1 MTPDHTRSYQQLQ
14 NYTKYQS
21 ILGITQGAGLTKD
34 QISILIELLK
44 SLLILSPT
52 FIKEQF
58 VIKIQEDFQACCRI
72 SLNLNVAICLQRIEK
87 TSETDLIKFQKV
99 KIIALVNNMVAYINE
114 FISARKPSML
124 REVKDAIN
132 NVEAQEILCQEADEA
147 WKDQKLSS
155 LFDLMKVL
163 LNLYPEFATE
173 KLQQDLQV
181 VERQVCKHNEII
193 LDFSRMLSNIDA
205 TYLVP
210 IRSLQ
215 KETVKVISSVVIYIN
230 EFIAARK
237 ESLPKEVKDAI
248 NNVEAQEI
256 LCQNADEAWKDQKL
270 SSLFD
275 LMKVLLNL
283 YPEFATEKLQ
293 QDLQVVERQVCKHN
307 EIILDFSR
315 MLSNIDATYLVPIR
329 SLQKETVKVI
339 SSVVIYINEFIAARK
354 ESLPKEVKDA
364 INNVEAQEILLNVQK
379 NQLFKYSNIFS
390 KLIALFAKYYLIII
404 SFLFVRQKLK
414 VKQQNFQGNKLGNF
428 TYWKDQKLSSLFD
441 LMKVLQKFYPDFIDE
456 KLKTD
461 LQIIFRDIH
470 NKVYNVDVITY
481 LNNIGTFHAND
492 LIKFQTKE
500 TIEVISSVVTYIN
513 EFIAARKPSM
523 LREVKDAINNV
534 EAQEILCQ
542 NADEAWKDQ
551 KLSSLFDLMKVLLN
565 LYPEFATEKLQQ
577 DLQVVER
584 QVCKHNEIILDFS
597 RMLSNIDATYL
608 VPIRSLQKETVK
620 VINIVVVYINE
631 FIAARKES
639 LPKEVKDAINNVEA
653 QEILCQNADEA
664 WKDQKLS
671 SLFDLMKVLLNLYP
685 EFATEKLQQDLQVVE
700 RQVCKHNE
708 IILDFSRM
716 LSNIGATY
724 LVPIRSLQKET
735 VKVIS
740 SVVIYI
746 NEFIAARK
754 ESLPKEVKDA
764 INNVEAQEILLNV
777 QKNQLFKYSNIFS
790 KLIALFAKYYL
801 IIISFLFVRQKLK
814 VKQQNFQGN
823 KLGNFTYWKDQKL
836 SSLFDL
842 MKVLQKFYPDFID
855 EKLKTDLQ
863 IIFRDIHN
871 KVYNVDV
878 ITYLNNIGTFHA
890 NDLIKFQTKET
901 IEVISSV
908 VTYINEFIAARKP
921 SMLREVKDAINN
933 VEAQEILC
941 QAADEAWKDQ
951 KLSSLF
957 DLMKVL
963 LNLYPEFATEKLQQD
978 LQVVE
983 RQVCKHNEIILD
995 FSRMLSNIDAT
1006 YLVPIRSL
1014 QKETV
1019 KVISSVVIYI
1029 NEFIA
1034 ARKESL
1040 PKEVKDAI
1048 NNVEAQEILC
1058 QNADEAWKDQKLSS
1072 LFDLMKVLLNLYPEF
1087 ATEKLQQDL
1096 QVVERQVCK
1105 HNEIILDFSRM
1116 LSNIDATYLVPI
1128 RSLQKETVKVINIVV
1143 VYINEFIAARKGT
1156 LPKEGTDAIN
1166 SIEAQEILCQEADEA
1181 WKDQKLSTL
1190 CQLLLQMN
1198 RVSDQFATYASNLV
1212 QHLPQKYKQQD
1223 NSPQKVQINDNLL
1236 LLVDEV
1242 LVQQNRRRSYNQDLV
1257 FEKYT
1262 QCAKLYKPIEYLTL
1276 IMMNSPIIDNP
1287 RGLDQVQKYYNTI
1300 TQGSSNSNGLLV
1312 FIQELY
1318 NLRAIESTFWRSI
1331 NYYIERV
1338 QSHIKSYNIKTQCI
1352 YAGTDMSIFNF
1363 IKRNNIQQ
1371 NIESSSD
1378 VRSYQ
1383 HSRIIGIPQPH
1394 VSLLKQIFKSQ
1405 QVTIALDNDK
1415 GLINK
1420 VQVMAAVTFLD
1431 YYNIQCPEKALE
1443 KQLYLPFISPQLW
1456 LCMKNQKIA
1465 FNNLKQVNVNN
1476 QTLFSV
1482 NKSNCFGQYFD
1493 IVKLDK
1499 NIQYN
1504 INFVQYDEFK
1514 ILTTSSGYINLNY
1527 LVLFYYKIQINFS
1540 KFIKNISSD
1549 DINQLLVMQ
1558 NLPYLTEINSLLL
1571 FLYTIVGNHET
1582 ISDLSKIFKAQN
1594 LYSIYFNIVGS
1605 DLPQAASLEL
1615 MKSICKN
1622 ADFVC
1627 LQQPFDDFIYDDIT
1641 FSEFQQSILKYGL
1654 NYSNLV
1660 FQSLKTTASCKT
1672 LICAISIDKQELFR
1686 KFQTIDQKHPDFLIT
1701 FHGFTGLEGIM
1712 DQQDGV
1718 YYMMFDSGSHSEI
1731 GLTLKAKNFSKSIAQ
1746 VGVIQS
1752 DIILFQ
1758 SDVVTPK
1765 SMLRI
1770 YESEVRKSAKKRQK

>member
-1 MTPDHTRSYQQLQ
+1 
-14 NYTKYQS
+14 
-21 ILGITQGAGLTKD
+21 
-34 QISILIELLK
+34 
-44 SLLILSPT
+44 
-52 FIKEQF
+52 
-58 VIKIQEDFQACCRI
+58 
-72 SLNLNVAICLQRIEK
+72 
-87 TSETDLIKFQKV
+87 
-99 KIIALVNNMVAYINE
+99 
-114 FISARKPSML
+114 
-124 REVKDAIN
+124 
-132 NVEAQEILCQEADEA
+132 
-147 WKDQKLSS
+147 
-155 LFDLMKVL
+155 
-163 LNLYPEFATE
+163 
-173 KLQQDLQV
+173 
-181 VERQVCKHNEII
+181 
-193 LDFSRMLSNIDA
+193 
-205 TYLVP
+205 
-210 IRSLQ
+210 
-215 KETVKVISSVVIYIN
+215 
-230 EFIAARK
+230 
-237 ESLPKEVKDAI
+237 
-248 NNVEAQEI
+248 
-256 LCQNADEAWKDQKL
+256 AWKDQKL

-542 NADEAWKDQ
+542 A
-551 KLSSLFDLMKVLLN
+551 
-565 LYPEFATEKLQQ
+565 
-577 DLQVVER
+577 
-584 QVCKHNEIILDFS
+584 
-597 RMLSNIDATYL
+597 
-608 VPIRSLQKETVK
+608 
-620 VINIVVVYINE
+620 
-631 FIAARKES
+631 
-639 LPKEVKDAINNVEA
+639 
-653 QEILCQNADEA
+653 
-664 WKDQKLS
+664 
-671 SLFDLMKVLLNLYP
+671 
-685 EFATEKLQQDLQVVE
+685 
-700 RQVCKHNE
+700 
-708 IILDFSRM
+708 
-716 LSNIGATY
+716 
-724 LVPIRSLQKET
+724 
-735 VKVIS
+735 
-740 SVVIYI
+740 
-746 NEFIAARK
+746 
-754 ESLPKEVKDA
+754 
-764 INNVEAQEILLNV
+764 
-777 QKNQLFKYSNIFS
+777 
-790 KLIALFAKYYL
+790 
-801 IIISFLFVRQKLK
+801 
-814 VKQQNFQGN
+814 
-823 KLGNFTYWKDQKL
+823 
-836 SSLFDL
+836 
-842 MKVLQKFYPDFID
+842 
-855 EKLKTDLQ
+855 
-863 IIFRDIHN
+863 
-871 KVYNVDV
+871 
-878 ITYLNNIGTFHA
+878 
-890 NDLIKFQTKET
+890 
-901 IEVISSV
+901 
-908 VTYINEFIAARKP
+908 
-921 SMLREVKDAINN
+921 
-933 VEAQEILC
+933 
-941 QAADEAWKDQ
+941 
-951 KLSSLF
+951 
-957 DLMKVL
+957 
-963 LNLYPEFATEKLQQD
+963 
-978 LQVVE
+978 
-983 RQVCKHNEIILD
+983 
-995 FSRMLSNIDAT
+995 
-1006 YLVPIRSL
+1006 
-1014 QKETV
+1014 
-1019 KVISSVVIYI
+1019 
-1029 NEFIA
+1029 
-1034 ARKESL
+1034 
-1040 PKEVKDAI
+1040 
-1048 NNVEAQEILC
+1048 
-1058 QNADEAWKDQKLSS
+1058 ADEAWKDQKLSS

>member
-132 NVEAQEILCQEADEA
+132 NVEAY
-147 WKDQKLSS
+147 K
-155 LFDLMKVL
+155 
-163 LNLYPEFATE
+163 
-173 KLQQDLQV
+173 
-181 VERQVCKHNEII
+181 
-193 LDFSRMLSNIDA
+193 
-205 TYLVP
+205 
-210 IRSLQ
+210 
-215 KETVKVISSVVIYIN
+215 
-230 EFIAARK
+230 
-237 ESLPKEVKDAI
+237 
-248 NNVEAQEI
+248 I
-256 LCQNADEAWKDQKL
+256 LCQNADEA
-270 SSLFD
+270 
-275 LMKVLLNL
+275 
-283 YPEFATEKLQ
+283 
-293 QDLQVVERQVCKHN
+293 
-307 EIILDFSR
+307 
-315 MLSNIDATYLVPIR
+315 
-329 SLQKETVKVI
+329 
-339 SSVVIYINEFIAARK
+339 
-354 ESLPKEVKDA
+354 
-364 INNVEAQEILLNVQK
+364 
-379 NQLFKYSNIFS
+379 
-390 KLIALFAKYYLIII
+390 
-404 SFLFVRQKLK
+404 
-414 VKQQNFQGNKLGNF
+414 
-428 TYWKDQKLSSLFD
+428 WKDQKLSSLFD

-500 TIEVISSVVTYIN
+500 TIEVISSVVIYIN
-513 EFIAARKPSM
+513 KFIAARKGTLPK
-523 LREVKDAINNV
+523 EGTDAINNV

-542 NADEAWKDQ
+542 AADEAWKDQ

-577 DLQVVER
+577 DLQVVES

-716 LSNIGATY
+716 LSNIDATY

-735 VKVIS
+735 VKVINI
-740 SVVIYI
+740 VVVYI

-754 ESLPKEVKDA
+754 ESLPK
-764 INNVEAQEILLNV
+764 
-777 QKNQLFKYSNIFS
+777 
-790 KLIALFAKYYL
+790 
-801 IIISFLFVRQKLK
+801 
-814 VKQQNFQGN
+814 
-823 KLGNFTYWKDQKL
+823 
-836 SSLFDL
+836 
-842 MKVLQKFYPDFID
+842 
-855 EKLKTDLQ
+855 
-863 IIFRDIHN
+863 
-871 KVYNVDV
+871 
-878 ITYLNNIGTFHA
+878 
-890 NDLIKFQTKET
+890 
-901 IEVISSV
+901 
-908 VTYINEFIAARKP
+908 
-921 SMLREVKDAINN
+921 EVKDAINN

-995 FSRMLSNIDAT
+995 FSRMLSNIGAT
-1006 YLVPIRSL
+1006 QLVFIRSL
-1014 QKETV
+1014 QKEN
-1019 KVISSVVIYI
+1019 IQLIGGVVVYI

-1034 ARKESL
+1034 ARKGTL
-1040 PKEVKDAI
+1040 PKEGTDAI

-1058 QNADEAWKDQKLSS
+1058 QAADEAWKDQKLSS

-1116 LSNIDATYLVPI
+1116 LSNIGATQLVFI
-1128 RSLQKETVKVINIVV
+1128 RSLQKENIQLIGGVV

-1415 GLINK
+1415 ELINK

-1686 KFQTIDQKHPDFLIT
+1686 KYQTIDQKHPDFLIT